1 MIRYRSRLLVRPAAL
16 VAVACAGCGGDSPS
30 HPPTAQGG
38 SAAFH
43 PEATATHLIVDTI
56 ATGLEVPWDVDFAP
70 DGRIFLTERPGR
82 VRVVVDGQL
91 RPEPWAELEVFGT
104 HPDLRPESGLMGIAL
119 APDFEETGHVYLMA
133 TVSTIPANRI
143 LRALDRMARRFRAMT
158 SDAPDTRWHSRVY
171 RMTDRDGFGAERRVI
186 IDGLPASYYHAGG
199 GLAFG
204 PDGKLYLTTGD
215 VLDPGKAQEPRS
227 LVGALLR
234 YEADGSVP
242 PDNPVPGSPVVAH
255 GLRNAQGLAWH
266 PRTDQLFVTEHG
278 PSFLPHEDGRHGKDE
293 INVIVPG
300 GNYGW
305 PVLAGDG
312 DGGGRFVPPL
322 LVWTPAIAPPA
333 LTFYDGCMLP
343 WNGDLLVTGLRGQ
356 QLRRLRL
363 SQDSTHATG
372 WRVAEEEVLLEG
384 VYGRLRRVVMGPDG
398 DVYLTTSNR
407 DGRGRAREGDDL
419 LLRLR
424 GLGTGGAG
432 TTSECP
438 S

>member
-1 MIRYRSRLLVRPAAL
+1 MSMGLAKRRSGANIVDFFGFSTIAYRGRRSGKGYCCENLS
-16 VAVACAGCGGDSPS
+16 VAVASDVALDVLGSEGYPNGSGSSVQISTRIMSHSAYLRRYSTSLVLITIACAGCGGDSPS

-43 PEATATHLIVDTI
+43 PEETATHLIVDTI

-242 PDNPVPGSPVVAH
+242 PDNPMPGSPVVAH

-278 PSFLPHEDGRHGKDE
+278 PSFLPH
-293 INVIVPG
+293 
-300 GNYGW
+300 
-305 PVLAGDG
+305 
-312 DGGGRFVPPL
+312 
-322 LVWTPAIAPPA
+322 
-333 LTFYDGCMLP
+333 
-343 WNGDLLVTGLRGQ
+343 
-356 QLRRLRL
+356 
-363 SQDSTHATG
+363 
-372 WRVAEEEVLLEG
+372 
-384 VYGRLRRVVMGPDG
+384 
-398 DVYLTTSNR
+398 
-407 DGRGRAREGDDL
+407 
-419 LLRLR
+419 
-424 GLGTGGAG
+424 
-432 TTSECP
+432 
-438 S
+438 